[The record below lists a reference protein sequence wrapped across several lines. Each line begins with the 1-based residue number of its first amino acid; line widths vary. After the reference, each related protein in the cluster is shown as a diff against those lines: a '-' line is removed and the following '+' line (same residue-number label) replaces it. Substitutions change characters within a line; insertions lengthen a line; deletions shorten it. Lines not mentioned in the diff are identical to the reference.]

1 MAKFKALKGG
11 GVVEIDEPQ
20 SEGESAVILDRFR
33 PVMDAIKSDW
43 EPFPEIDP
51 GMIPTPAPWVLVQKR
66 LPRKKVGSII
76 TAGETQ
82 EVDGWRERIGKL
94 LAVGE
99 GCFKDVNGSPAFGVE
114 TGWPKVGDLVLIPNA
129 GGTEFTRKSKSGDDV
144 KITMF
149 HWRDL
154 MGVVT
159 DAAI

>member
-1 MAKFKALKGG
+1 MAKFKTVKGG
-11 GVVEIDEPQ
+11 GLVEVDEPQ
-20 SEGESAVILDRFR
+20 GEGESAVILDRFKPLMA
-33 PVMDAIKSDW
+33 PVKPW

-51 GMIPTPAPWVLVQKR
+51 GMTPTPAPWVLVQKR
-66 LPRKKVGSII
+66 RPRDKIGSIV

-94 LAVGE
+94 LHVGE
-99 GCFKDVNGSPAFGVE
+99 GCYKDVNGSPAFGIE
-114 TGWPKVGDLVLIPNA
+114 KGWPKAGDLVLIPNA

-149 HWRDL
+149 HWRDI

-159 DAAI
+159 DVSI